1 MNIQAGARHEMAD
14 KELNRVYAK
23 LVAEASPEGRQRLR
37 AAQRAW
43 IAFRDLDCAAR
54 AGSRGG
60 SFYSA
65 SLSLCLEAVT
75 DERTRTLQAELDC
88 AEGDMGCGGHKED

>member
-1 MNIQAGARHEMAD
+1 MNVQAGVRREMAD
-14 KELNRVYAK
+14 QALNRVYARIM
-23 LVAEASPEGRQRLR
+23 AEASPEGRQRVR

-60 SFYSA
+60 SFYPA
-65 SLSLCLEAVT
+65 SLSLCLEAAT
-75 DERTRTLQAELDC
+75 DERTKVLQAELDC
-88 AEGDMGCGGHKED
+88 SEGDMACGGHRED